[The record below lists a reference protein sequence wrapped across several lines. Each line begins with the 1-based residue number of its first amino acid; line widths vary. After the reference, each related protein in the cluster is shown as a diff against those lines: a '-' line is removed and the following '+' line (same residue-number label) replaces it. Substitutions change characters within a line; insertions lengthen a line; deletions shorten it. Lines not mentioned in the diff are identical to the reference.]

1 MSRIPGSND
10 LTQARR
16 AFFERGNVPG
26 ADVPKIILQS
36 WQRCRRLGLPAET
49 SPSIEPIP
57 DTRLREMRERNERLW
72 RLARAELASLSN
84 DADASGSIVVLT
96 DDTGWVLDAAGHP
109 QFLDKAGRV
118 ALMPGTCWNESQVG
132 TNAIGTAIVE
142 RRPVEVRGSEHYRST
157 HGILTCNATPIH
169 DPYGHLVGVLDI
181 TGDSRAQHLHALG
194 LVRMAVA
201 NIEHRYFDD
210 GIDDCELLRL
220 HRDPTLLGSAR
231 EGLLAFRAGKLV
243 AANQAGLALLDLQR
257 EDLGRATY
265 DGLFDDALSLLRRDG
280 VLRDR
285 FGRALFGRI
294 DEGSQPR
301 RSAAPATPPRGLH
314 APAPARPQARRH
326 DAPLFD
332 AATSAALQR
341 ACRVLD
347 AELPVLI
354 VGETGTGKEV
364 FAREL
369 HRRCARHA
377 QPFIAV
383 NCAALPEGL
392 IEAELFGYEEGAFT
406 GARRQGNPGLLRQ
419 ANGGVLFL
427 DEIGD
432 MPLALQPRLL
442 RVLQERE
449 LSPLGGGK
457 PVKLDFALICATH
470 CDLDTAMAE
479 RRFRADLYYRVAHHI
494 ERLAPL
500 RDTADRMAI
509 VTALWA
515 RMAQDR
521 RLADDAL
528 RALAAHHWPGNWR
541 QLVACLRTLV
551 ALHDDG
557 ARIDADALPDFLR
570 RMKSDGTPSPLAG
583 GGIASLDALE
593 QTAMRDT
600 LAACDGNVA
609 RAARLLGVNRSTLY
623 RRLGKPERTH

>member
-1 MSRIPGSND
+1 MSRTPGSTD
-10 LTQARR
+10 LSQARR
-16 AFFERGNVPG
+16 AFFERGNAPG
-26 ADVPKIILQS
+26 SDVPKTILQS

-49 SPSIEPIP
+49 SQSIEPIP
-57 DTRLREMRERNERLW
+57 DARLREMRERNERLW
-72 RLARAELASLSN
+72 RLARAELDSLSS

-109 QFLDKAGRV
+109 QFLDRAGRV
-118 ALMPGTCWNESQVG
+118 SLLPGTCWNEAQVG

-142 RRPVEVRGSEHYRST
+142 RRPVEVRGSEHYRAT

-210 GIDDCELLRL
+210 GIDGCELLRL
-220 HRDPTLLGSAR
+220 HRDPALLGSAR

-243 AANQAGLALLDLQR
+243 AANQAGLMLLDLQR
-257 EDLGRATY
+257 DDLGRATY
-265 DGLFDDALSLLRRDG
+265 ESLFDDALSLLRRDG

-285 FGRALFGRI
+285 FGRALFGRV
-294 DEGSQPR
+294 DEGAQTK
-301 RSAAPATPPRGLH
+301 RSVAPSPPLRSLH
-314 APAPARPQARRH
+314 APARPQARQP

-332 AATSAALQR
+332 AAMSAALQR

-377 QPFIAV
+377 QPFVAV

-406 GARRQGNPGLLRQ
+406 GARRQGSPGLLRQ

-470 CDLDTAMAE
+470 CDLETAIAE

-500 RDTADRMAI
+500 RDSADRAAT
-509 VTALWA
+509 VTALWT

-528 RALAAHHWPGNWR
+528 RALAAHPWPGNWR

-551 ALHDDG
+551 ALNDDG
-557 ARIDADALPDFLR
+557 TLISADVLPEYLRRPKADAA
-570 RMKSDGTPSPLAG
+570 PSPLAG
-583 GGIASLDALE
+583 GIAPLDALE
-593 QTAMRDT
+593 ETAMRDT

>member
-1 MSRIPGSND
+1 MSRIQSTAD
-10 LTQARR
+10 LSQARR
-16 AFFERGNVPG
+16 AFFERGNVVST
-26 ADVPKIILQS
+26 DLPKTILQS
-36 WQRCRRLGLPAET
+36 WQRCRRLGLPADGAP
-49 SPSIEPIP
+49 SPIEPIP
-57 DTRLREMRERNERLW
+57 DARLREMRERNEHLC
-72 RLARAELASLSN
+72 RLARAELDSLSS
-84 DADASGSIVVLT
+84 DAEASGSIVVLT
-96 DDTGWVLDAAGHP
+96 DDTGWILDAAGHP
-109 QFLDKAGRV
+109 QFLDRAGRV
-118 ALMPGTCWNESQVG
+118 ALMPGTCWNEAQVG

-142 RRPVEVRGSEHYRST
+142 RRAVEVRGSEHYRAT

-169 DPYGHLVGVLDI
+169 DAYGRLVGVLDI
-181 TGDSRAQHLHALG
+181 TGDSRTQHLHALG

-210 GIDDCELLRL
+210 GIDGCELLRL
-220 HRDPTLLGSAR
+220 HRDPALLGSAR

-257 EDLGRATY
+257 NDIGHATY
-265 DGLFDDALSLLRRDG
+265 DGLFDDPLSLLRRDG

-294 DEGSQPR
+294 DEGAEAK
-301 RSAAPATPPRGLH
+301 RSVAPARSLH
-314 APAPARPQARRH
+314 APSPARPHTRPV
-326 DAPLFD
+326 DTPLFD
-332 AATSAALQR
+332 AALNAALER

-347 AELPVLI
+347 AELPMLI

-369 HRRCARHA
+369 HRRCARHGQA
-377 QPFIAV
+377 FVAV

-406 GARRQGNPGLLRQ
+406 GARRQGSSGLLRQ

-470 CDLDTAMAE
+470 CDLEVAIAE
-479 RRFRADLYYRVAHHI
+479 RRFRADLYYRIAHHT

-500 RDTADRMAI
+500 RDVGDRASI
-509 VTALWA
+509 VAALWT
-515 RMAQDR
+515 RMAQSRSLTDE
-521 RLADDAL
+521 AL
-528 RALAAHHWPGNWR
+528 SALASHYWPGNWR

-551 ALHDDG
+551 ALNDDG
-557 ARIDADALPDFLR
+557 AKIGLNALPNDLQ
-570 RMKSDGTPSPLAG
+570 MPKQQTMGTLPLAG
-583 GGIASLDALE
+583 GIAHLDMLE
-593 QTAMRDT
+593 ENAMRDT

-609 RAARLLGVNRSTLY
+609 RAARLLGINRSTLY

>member
-1 MSRIPGSND
+1 MSRIHSTAD
-10 LTQARR
+10 LSQARR
-16 AFFERGNVPG
+16 AFFERGNAAAP
-26 ADVPKIILQS
+26 DVPKTILQS
-36 WQRCRRLGLPAET
+36 WLRCRRLGMPAET

-57 DTRLREMRERNERLW
+57 DARLREMRQRNERLW
-72 RLARAELASLSN
+72 RLARAELESLSS
-84 DADASGSIVVLT
+84 DANASGSIVVLT
-96 DDTGWVLDAAGHP
+96 DDAGWVLDAAGHP

-118 ALMPGTCWNESQVG
+118 ALMPGTCWNEAQVG

-142 RRPVEVRGSEHYRST
+142 RRPVEVRGSEHYRAT

-169 DPYGHLVGVLDI
+169 DPYGQLVGVLDI

-210 GIDDCELLRL
+210 GIGDCELLRL
-220 HRDPTLLGSAR
+220 HRDPALLGSAR

-257 EDLGRATY
+257 DDLGHATY
-265 DGLFDDALSLLRRDG
+265 DGLFEDALSLLRRDG

-294 DEGSQPR
+294 DESGASK
-301 RSAAPATPPRGLH
+301 RSVAPVASLRGQQT
-314 APAPARPQARRH
+314 PAPARPHVRPI

-332 AATSAALQR
+332 ASTAAALDR

-369 HRRCARHA
+369 HRRCARHG
-377 QPFIAV
+377 QPFVAV

-470 CDLDTAMAE
+470 SDLEAAIAE
-479 RRFRADLYYRVAHHI
+479 RRFRADLYYRVAHHT

-500 RDTADRMAI
+500 RDVGDRASL
-509 VTALWA
+509 VATLWT
-515 RMAQDR
+515 RMAQHR
-521 RLADDAL
+521 TLTDAAQ
-528 RALAAHHWPGNWR
+528 RALAAYPWPGNWR

-557 ARIDADALPDFLR
+557 AQIGLEALPGYLR
-570 RMKSDGTPSPLAG
+570 RSKEEATISSP
-583 GGIASLDALE
+583 IAASIAPLE
-593 QTAMRDT
+593 EMEETAMRDT

>member
-1 MSRIPGSND
+1 MSRTPGSTD
-10 LTQARR
+10 LSQARR
-16 AFFERGNVPG
+16 AFFERGNAPG
-26 ADVPKIILQS
+26 VDVPKTILQS

-57 DTRLREMRERNERLW
+57 VARLREMRERNERLW
-72 RLARAELASLSN
+72 RLARAELDSLSS

-109 QFLDKAGRV
+109 QFLDRAGRV
-118 ALMPGTCWNESQVG
+118 SLLPGTCWNEAQVG

-142 RRPVEVRGSEHYRST
+142 RRPVEVRGSEHYRAT

-210 GIDDCELLRL
+210 GIDGCELLRL
-220 HRDPTLLGSAR
+220 HRDPALLGSAR

-243 AANQAGLALLDLQR
+243 AANQAGLMLLDLQR
-257 EDLGRATY
+257 DDLGRATY
-265 DGLFDDALSLLRRDG
+265 ESLFDDALSLLRRDG

-285 FGRALFGRI
+285 FGRALFGRV
-294 DEGSQPR
+294 DEGVQPK
-301 RSAAPATPPRGLH
+301 RSV
-314 APAPARPQARRH
+314 APAPPLRSLHVPAHVHPRARQP

-332 AATSAALQR
+332 AAMSSALQR

-377 QPFIAV
+377 QPFVAV

-406 GARRQGNPGLLRQ
+406 GARRQGSPGLLRQ
-419 ANGGVLFL
+419 AQGGVLFL

-457 PVKLDFALICATH
+457 PVKLDFALVCATH
-470 CDLDTAMAE
+470 CDLDAAVE
-479 RRFRADLYYRVAHHI
+479 SGRFRADLYYRIADHRV
-494 ERLAPL
+494 RLSPL
-500 RDTADRMAI
+500 RAAADRGL
-509 VTALWA
+509 VVDTLWS
-515 RMAQDR
+515 RMGHR
-521 RLADDAL
+521 RTLSHDAHA
-528 RALAAHHWPGNWR
+528 ALAAYVWPGNWR

-551 ALHDDG
+551 ALSDDG
-557 ARIDADALPDFLR
+557 SRVELRDLPDYLQS
-570 RMKSDGTPSPLAG
+570 SDRDAPAATAG
-583 GGIASLDALE
+583 GGIAPLGLLE
-593 QTAMRDT
+593 ETAMRDA

-623 RRLGKPERTH
+623 RRLGVPKRAH